1 MALLKA
7 NLIIDDEWTR
17 IDDDA
22 AIVPN
27 GPVIVSLARWQ
38 RDRAALISRLPHV
51 GLMLRSDQPPTDAA
65 GDIARFGLIAL
76 EFPKFTDGRAYSY
89 ARLIRERYGFT
100 GELRAVG
107 NVLRDQL
114 GFMQRCGFDAYEIP
128 DGADARAW
136 TAAFGEISVRYQRAA
151 DRATTAIVLRRE
163 TLETR
168 GAFPDGDSV
177 VGMWAY

>member
-7 NLIIDDEWTR
+7 NRIVEDEWTR

-27 GPVIVSLARWQ
+27 RPVIVSLARWQ

-51 GLMLRSDQPPTDAA
+51 GLVLRSDQPPTDAA
-65 GDIARFGLIAL
+65 EDIARFGLIAL

-114 GFMQRCGFDAYEIP
+114 LFMRRTGFDAFELP
-128 DGADARAW
+128 E
-136 TAAFGEISVRYQRAA
+136 TANVREWLKAFEDFSVFYQRATDKA
-151 DRATTAIVLRRE
+151 RAAAELRDRRPNRKPEKAEAVA
-163 TLETR
+163 
-168 GAFPDGDSV
+168 GVWS
-177 VGMWAY
+177 Y